1 MSPDDE
7 MPVPGKGGKL
17 EDVDFAEIAAL
28 YDQEMPRLVLFIKT
42 LSNNL
47 DDHAAADIAHTAF
60 EKALP
65 RWSSI
70 RNPKAW
76 LYAVSHNEVKARS
89 KALQQEI
96 VTSTVPEQAGELSAA
111 LAAEWRAEQRAVAA
125 VLNILAPKQQQVM
138 AWTLADFT
146 DAEIAE
152 VLGMTAD
159 AVRQNRFKAKRNL
172 QRALEAK
179 GRNA

>member
-1 MSPDDE
+1 MSPSDE
-7 MPVPGKGGKL
+7 MPTPGTGGKL
-17 EDVDFAEIAAL
+17 EGVDFAEIAAL

-47 DDHAAADIAHTAF
+47 DDHAAADIAHTTF

-65 RWSSI
+65 RWGSI

-76 LYAVSHNEVKARS
+76 LYAVAHNEVKARG

-96 VTSTVPEQAGELSAA
+96 ITSTVPEQAGELSAA
-111 LAAEWRAEQRAVAA
+111 LTAEWRAEQRAVAEE
-125 VLNILAPKQQQVM
+125 LKILAPKQQQVM

-146 DAEIAE
+146 DAEIADA
-152 VLGMTAD
+152 LGMTAD
-159 AVRQNRFKAKRNL
+159 AVRQNRHKAKRNL
-172 QRALEAK
+172 QRVLEAK